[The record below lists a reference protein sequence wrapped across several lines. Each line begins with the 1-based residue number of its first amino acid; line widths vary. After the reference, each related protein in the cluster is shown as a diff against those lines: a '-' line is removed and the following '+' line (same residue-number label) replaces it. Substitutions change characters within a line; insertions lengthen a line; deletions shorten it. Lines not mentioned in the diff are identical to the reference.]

1 MTALPRIYPP
11 GPKPLL
17 RGAVSPLAL
26 LAFRR
31 DPPGFLR
38 ALAARYGDLVY
49 FRARGRSFY
58 LVNHPDYLEEVLVKQ
73 HRHFIKGPT
82 LQMTRHVMGAGLLAS
97 EGDFHLRQRRLIQP
111 IFHRQRIEGYGQLM
125 VDYAARLAQ
134 RWQPGT
140 RLNIAEEMMALT
152 LSIVGKTLFGTE
164 VEAEAAEV
172 GQALYVLLE
181 AFERL
186 NSPLISL
193 YFRLNLPVLK
203 PAEAARD
210 RLNAI
215 INGMVAEHRAGG
227 DRGDLLSMLLAAQH
241 EDSGQGMTDEQVRN
255 EAMTLFLAG
264 HETTANAL
272 TWTWYLL
279 SQNPAE
285 AAGLHAELDTVL
297 AGRLPTV
304 PDLPRLAYTRRV
316 VAEALRL
323 YPPGW
328 AIGRSVVKDVELGG
342 YTLPAGATVILS
354 QWVTHHDARFYP
366 DPFAFQPDRWL
377 PEAVASRPKLT
388 YFPFSAGPR
397 LCIGE
402 QFAWM
407 ELILVVATLAQQWR
421 LSLAPGQRVALRP
434 QLTLR
439 PKGGMPMLLERRSGC
454 P

>member
-1 MTALPRIYPP
+1 M
-11 GPKPLL
+11 
-17 RGAVSPLAL
+17 SPLVL
-26 LAFRR
+26 LALRT

-49 FRARGRSFY
+49 FRARGQHYY
-58 LVNHPDYLEEVLVKQ
+58 LVNHPDYLEEVFVKQ
-73 HRHFIKGPT
+73 SRNFMKGPT
-82 LQMTRHVMGAGLLAS
+82 VQMTRHVMGDGLLAS

-111 IFHRQRIEGYGQLM
+111 MFHRQRIEGYGQVM
-125 VDYAARLAQ
+125 VDYAARLAE
-134 RWQPGT
+134 RWQAGT
-140 RLNIAEEMMALT
+140 RLNINEEMMALT
-152 LSIVGKTLFGTE
+152 MSIVGKTLFGTE
-164 VEAEAAEV
+164 VAAEAAEV

-181 AFERL
+181 AFEQLNNPLLGLYLRL
-186 NSPLISL
+186 NV
-193 YFRLNLPVLK
+193 PVFK

-210 RLNAI
+210 RLQAI
-215 INGMVAEHRAGG
+215 ITRMVAEHRASG

-241 EDSGQGMTDEQVRN
+241 EDSGQGMSDAQVLS

-285 AAGLHAELDTVL
+285 AAGLHAELDRVL
-297 AGRLPTV
+297 AGRPPTAE
-304 PDLPRLAYTRRV
+304 DLPRLAYTRRV

-328 AIGRSVVKDVELGG
+328 ATGRTALRDVELGG
-342 YTLPAGATVILS
+342 YTLPAGATLILS

-366 DPFAFQPDRWL
+366 EPFAFQPDRWL
-377 PEAVASRPKLT
+377 PEAMASRPKLA

-402 QFAWM
+402 PFAWM
-407 ELILVVATLAQQWR
+407 ELTLVMATLAQQWR
-421 LSLAPGQRVALRP
+421 LRLAPGHRVALRP
-434 QLTLR
+434 QFTLR
-439 PKGGMPMLLERRSGC
+439 PKGGMPMLLERR
-454 P
+454 